1 MVADRAPRPGGI
13 PGWAHVAVMVALVA
27 VIVAAVAAAP
37 PTPADRT
44 GRLAA
49 QLRCPVCQGV
59 SVAESRSDTALA
71 MQDQIRRM
79 VESGESDAEIREYFV
94 DRYGQWVLLDPSGD
108 GLGLALWV
116 LPAAALAAGVAVVM
130 ARRRRPGPSV
140 GEDAATGRDAS
151 GAEGADGAGTGPDE
165 LP

>member
-1 MVADRAPRPGGI
+1 MVADRAPRPGGGI
-13 PGWAHVAVMVALVA
+13 PGWAYVAVMVALVA
-27 VIVAAVAAAP
+27 VIVAAVATAP
-37 PTPADRT
+37 NTPADRT

-79 VESGESDAEIREYFV
+79 VESGKSDAEIRDYFV
-94 DRYGQWVLLDPSGD
+94 DRYGQWALLDPSGD

-116 LPAAALAAGVAVVM
+116 LPAAALAAGVVALM

-140 GEDAATGRDAS
+140 GEDWRNVVRLEVERRRRQD
-151 GAEGADGAGTGPDE
+151 DGGVA
-165 LP
+165 